1 MITGNKSRSWTTLS
15 WITATALT
23 VPVAV
28 VLWGGLNASGEL
40 FAHLWQTVL
49 PHYIQNT
56 LQLAVTV
63 VFLSLLFGVPSA
75 AFISHTNV
83 IGKRYLR
90 WLLMLP
96 LAMPAYLVAYLY
108 TDLFDYAGPVQ
119 RMLRSTFGWQSPN
132 DYWFFDL
139 RTVTGAG
146 VMLAL
151 VLFPYV
157 YMLTRTAFETQDVN
171 LSRAG
176 RTLGLSVKQTFFRI
190 ALPLARPAV
199 AISSTL
205 VLMETLADFA
215 TVQYFAV
222 NTLTTAIYDTWLGY
236 ANLPTANALA
246 SVLMLFVLFAVVAEQ
261 KARSGQRHQSNRIN
275 RQMAVIKLRPLGQ
288 LGAVVFCWLLVF
300 AGFLLPM
307 FMLVAMA
314 VEYAEAS
321 QLDNL
326 VSYGLNSIEVSFYAA
341 TIATA
346 IALLLAFYKRL
357 HAAKASAIPLQISG
371 FGYAVPGTVL
381 AMAMLATF
389 GPVDHWLNALASQ
402 LSLQE
407 PGLILS
413 GTIFAIVFALVVR
426 FSAIANGSIVSGL
439 AQVPQSIDQAP
450 QSLGVPLRR
459 SIFSVHIPMLR
470 SAIFSAW
477 LLVFVEAM
485 KELPAVL
492 LLRPFNFETL
502 ATSIYQLISDEML
515 EQGALGALLIVLFG
529 LIPIVYLNKSESKS

>member
-1 MITGNKSRSWTTLS
+1 MITGNKSKSWKTLS
-15 WITATALT
+15 WITATVLT

-28 VLWGGLNASGEL
+28 VLWAGLSASGDL
-40 FAHLWQTVL
+40 FGHLWQTVL
-49 PHYIQNT
+49 PHYILNT
-56 LQLAVTV
+56 IQLAITV
-63 VFLSLLFGVPSA
+63 VVLALVFGVPA
-75 AFISHTNV
+75 AALISHTN
-83 IGKRYLR
+83 ILGKRYFR

-119 RMLRSTFGWQSPN
+119 RFLRELFNWQSPA
-132 DYWFFDL
+132 DYWFFDI

-157 YMLTRTAFETQDVN
+157 YMLARTAFETQDVN
-171 LSRAG
+171 LNRAS
-176 RTLGLSVKQTFFRI
+176 RTLGLSTKQTFFRI
-190 ALPLARPAV
+190 TLPLARPAI
-199 AISSTL
+199 AISATL

-236 ANLPTANALA
+236 SDLATANALA
-246 SVLMLFVLFAVVAEQ
+246 SVLMLFVLFTVIAEQ
-261 KARSGQRHQSNRIN
+261 KARSSQRHQSNRVN
-275 RQMAVIKLRPLGQ
+275 RQLTVVPLGISGQ
-288 LGAVVFCWLLVF
+288 CFAVAFCGLLVI
-300 AGFLLPM
+300 AGFLLPLA
-307 FMLVAMA
+307 MLLMMA
-314 VEYAEAS
+314 IEYAETS
-321 QLDNL
+321 QLDAL
-326 VSYGLNSIEVSFYAA
+326 LSYGMNSVEVSFYAA
-341 TIATA
+341 TITTVIA
-346 IALLLAFYKRL
+346 ILLALFKRL
-357 HAAKASAIPLQISG
+357 HASRLSGVPLQVSG

-389 GPVDHWLNALASQ
+389 GPVDHWINNIAAALSW
-402 LSLQE
+402 QE

-439 AQVPQSIDQAP
+439 AQVPRSIDQAP

-459 SIFSVHIPMLR
+459 SILTVHVPILR

-477 LLVFVEAM
+477 LLVFVESM

-515 EQGALGALLIVLFG
+515 EQGALGALLIVVFG
-529 LIPIVYLNKSESKS
+529 LIPIIYLNKSENKG